1 MKSKFFVLLGM
12 FSAFAVAA
20 PAFAHH
26 SFAAEFDIH
35 KPFVAKG
42 VVTKIEWMNP
52 HTYFYVD
59 VKNGSGQVATYALEM
74 GSPNGLAR
82 NGWNRNSLHVGD
94 VVTVKGFLAKDGTAK
109 GNVKSVVLSNGKRLF
124 SLGKGFGN
132 KENGG
137 TIDYKDLNK

>member
-1 MKSKFFVLLGM
+1 M